1 MNMFRKSV
9 DKVSF
14 LSYDLNMFKQEIAAC
29 NAPKKS
35 LGEKTRALILEKA
48 LEMFRKEGFEAAT
61 IRDIAKS
68 AKVATGAAY
77 YYFPSKEAIVA
88 AYYDHV
94 QVRHEGKVRELILGT
109 TDLRERLGIAI
120 HSKLDIL
127 KEDRKFL
134 GALFRYAGE
143 PDHPLSVFGKGT
155 KGQRAHSIGI
165 FSEAIG
171 DAEITGELRQLLP
184 WALWVVHLGAILF
197 FIYDGSAEQRRT
209 HALVNG
215 VLDLVTQFLKLTNAP
230 VMRTLL
236 QPFQAK
242 MLGILKEAGWPLE
255 S

>member
-1 MNMFRKSV
+1 MVTAKRA
-9 DKVSF
+9 VS
-14 LSYDLNMFKQEIAAC
+14 
-29 NAPKKS
+29 
-35 LGEKTRALILEKA
+35 EKTRTLILEKA
-48 LEMFRKEGFEAAT
+48 LEMFREQGFEAAT

-94 QVRHEGKVRELILGT
+94 QETHEAKVRESILGT
-109 TDLRERLGIAI
+109 ADLRERLGIVI

-155 KGQRAHSIGI
+155 ERQRAHSVGI
-165 FSEAIG
+165 FREAIG
-171 DAEITGELRQLLP
+171 DVEVSNELRQLLP
-184 WALWVVHLGAILF
+184 WALWLVHLGAILF
-197 FIYDGSAEQRRT
+197 FIYDDSAEQRRT
-209 HALVNG
+209 RALVNG
-215 VLDLVTQFLKLTNAP
+215 VLDLVSQLLKLTSAP
-230 VMRTLL
+230 VIRTFL
-236 QPFQAK
+236 QPFQGK
-242 MLGILKEAGWPLE
+242 LLGILKEAGWPVE

>member
-1 MNMFRKSV
+1 LNAVKKSV
-9 DKVSF
+9 
-14 LSYDLNMFKQEIAAC
+14 
-29 NAPKKS
+29 
-35 LGEKTRALILEKA
+35 GEKTQALILEKA
-48 LEMFRKEGFEAAT
+48 LEMFREEGFEAAT

-88 AYYDHV
+88 AYYDRV
-94 QVRHEGKVRELILGT
+94 QEAHEAKVREFILGT
-109 TDLRERLGIAI
+109 TDLRERLGIVL

-155 KGQRAHSIGI
+155 KGQRAHSVAI
-165 FSEAIG
+165 FQEAIA
-171 DAEITGELRQLLP
+171 DVEITDELRQLLP
-184 WALWVVHLGAILF
+184 WALWMMHLGAILF
-197 FIYDGSAEQRRT
+197 FIYDESAEQHRT
-209 HALVNG
+209 RALVNG

-230 VMRTLL
+230 VIRTFL
-236 QPFQAK
+236 QPLQGK
-242 MLGILKEAGWPLE
+242 MLGILKEAGWPLQ